1 MIEKLDNA
9 VFYNYDIVFVDIDDS
24 DIVTFFRNGI
34 GLNSINL
41 NDIDLNDD
49 NFDDCDP
56 KTINHIRLKQSKA
69 CKKNKQSISA
79 WSMTSNKMV

>member
-9 VFYNYDIVFVDIDDS
+9 VFYNDDIVFVDIDDS

-56 KTINHIRLKQSKA
+56 KTINHIRLKQIKA

-79 WSMTSNKMV
+79 